1 METTDTD
8 KMLKSFFDEQKQKV
22 EDNGFSKRT
31 LRNLPEQTDR
41 TWIVWVFALI
51 GVIIATAI
59 AINTGLIVQTL
70 QLIQHVPVYYWL
82 GGVFCFPLVGGIGFY
97 FAQGRTYRLV

>member
-8 KMLKSFFDEQKQKV
+8 KMLKSFFDEQKQKI

-31 LRNLPEQTDR
+31 LRNLPEQTDW

-70 QLIQHVPVYYWL
+70 QLLQHMPVYYWL

-97 FAQGRTYRLV
+97 LAQDRTYRLI